1 MTIRIGKRFKPDPAL
16 KRLYYVYLLLPV
28 LILLVLIV
36 FIIIVIPYWEAKLI
50 LSWFLMVV
58 CLLIALPSA
67 VWIHMYYYSV
77 FYTFTDNE
85 IVVEKGVWWKHRSI
99 VPYNRITNIDIRQ
112 GPLSR
117 FLGLW
122 ELRVQTAG
130 YHVSSGGQ
138 GVAEAVLQGIKN
150 VEEAKSFILSM
161 VGELKP
167 MAVEAGIETAPS
179 KKLGQEILA
188 ELKKIREILES
199 KSA

>member
-1 MTIRIGKRFKPDPAL
+1 MTIRVGERFKPDPAL
-16 KRLYYVYLLLPV
+16 KRLYYVYLLLSV
-28 LILLVLIV
+28 LILLVPIV
-36 FIIIVIPYWEAKLI
+36 FIIIMVPYWEAKLI
-50 LSWFLMVV
+50 LSWLLMVV
-58 CLLIALPSA
+58 CLLIVLPSA

-85 IVVEKGVWWKHRSI
+85 IVVEKGIWWKHRSI

-117 FLGLW
+117 SLGLW

-130 YHVSSGGQ
+130 YHVSSGGY

-150 VEEAKSFILSM
+150 VEEIRGFVLNM
-161 VGELKP
+161 VMRLKP
-167 MAVEAGIETAPS
+167 VAVEAGVETAPS
-179 KKLGQEILA
+179 KELDQEILA
-188 ELKKIREILES
+188 ELKKIREILED